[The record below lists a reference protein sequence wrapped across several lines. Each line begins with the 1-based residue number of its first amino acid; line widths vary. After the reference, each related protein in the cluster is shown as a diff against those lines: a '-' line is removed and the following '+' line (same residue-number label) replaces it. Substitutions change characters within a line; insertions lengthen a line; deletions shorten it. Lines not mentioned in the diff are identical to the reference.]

1 MHLPELAIL
10 DVLPL
15 LSPRVVQWRAA
26 QVIDDAAAARDRL
39 AHRTVR
45 RFVLRAG
52 EAGAITGT
60 SFYVGMAPAAA
71 MIYCD
76 QILVVL
82 QIAAL
87 YGRDPRDAARAAELL
102 VFQRRYASTA
112 VAEAALRWAGSPAA
126 SHGTQSRLRR
136 LVLAFQQLPSMI
148 GFEIRKMKNPLD
160 VLIVAAEIAAFFVPV
175 ISIPVWA
182 YASGAS
188 TRRVGRA
195 AIAYYGA
202 VSPSRDVRTSVV
214 VRDTP
219 SARARRKVV
228 VVLLAVLIMLGIV
241 APFVPLGRVSH
252 FLPLGGIVL
261 AELALVLTGLR
272 LFLVTR
278 PVRPAD

>member
-1 MHLPELAIL
+1 
-10 DVLPL
+10 
-15 LSPRVVQWRAA
+15 
-26 QVIDDAAAARDRL
+26 
-39 AHRTVR
+39 
-45 RFVLRAG
+45 
-52 EAGAITGT
+52 
-60 SFYVGMAPAAA
+60 

-82 QIAAL
+82 RIAAL

-112 VAEAALRWAGSPAA
+112 MAEAALRWAGSPAA
-126 SHGTQSRLRR
+126 RDRTLSRRRR
-136 LVLAFQQLPSMI
+136 LVLGLQQLPSMI
-148 GFEIRKMKNPLD
+148 GLEIRKMKNPFD

-188 TRRVGRA
+188 TGRIGRA
-195 AIAYYGA
+195 ALAYYRT
-202 VSPSRDVRTSVV
+202 VPPSDDLRTSVV
-214 VRDTP
+214 LHDSP
-219 SARARRKVV
+219 SARMRRNF
-228 VVLLAVLIMLGIV
+228 VVLLLTVLITLGIV
-241 APFVPLGRVSH
+241 APFLPLGRISH

-278 PVRPAD
+278 PVRPAG